1 MPKVYENEIVYPY
14 SPVHTL
20 NWMLRKYPNPFA
32 THVFSVDTL
41 ERTIDSETGL
51 LRSERIIGVRQSAP
65 SWIAKLFQLPPI
77 TYVREVVFIEPELPR
92 ATSMSVN
99 LDLAEYVRCLE
110 HITYTPFYPSAAPG
124 SSSEGGTGSHDAPS
138 TKFSQHALMVSGFKT
153 KMIARRIEKASVD
166 RFAAN
171 AGIGK
176 QGFEWVL
183 ERGLEL
189 AHAIRRAAAAV
200 TA

>member
-1 MPKVYENEIVYPY
+1 M
-14 SPVHTL
+14 H
-20 NWMLRKYPNPFA
+20 M
-32 THVFSVDTL
+32 
-41 ERTIDSETGL
+41 
-51 LRSERIIGVRQSAP
+51 Q
-65 SWIAKLFQLPPI
+65 LFQLPPI

-99 LDLAEYVRCLE
+99 LDLAEYVYVLLRFPFLQHKLTFTSRCLE

-124 SSSEGGTGSHDAPS
+124 SSSSEGGTGSHDAPS